1 MKKLILALAFVLLL
15 ASCASNTSNKTVI
28 EQTDSTQVVTDST
41 AVDTLAVPVQKEV
54 K

>member
-15 ASCASNTSNKTVI
+15 ASCASNATDKTVT

-41 AVDTLAVPVQKEV
+41 AVEV